1 MKILYCTDI
10 HGAEWK
16 YDRIFEIAKTMN
28 VDIVLNGGDLLPLR
42 GNLLNQDQF
51 IINYLDEY
59 FSHFNS
65 ERIYYIT
72 MLGNDDLRKFDDFF
86 QKTCDKYDYIINIG
100 NYVFEVNSYEF
111 IGMNLVPDLP
121 FALKDRARMDT
132 KEFEF
137 PKQFGKPV
145 ISTSN
150 GWKKIEDWFSYVDTI
165 PTIEEEINDLVRPSN
180 MEKAI
185 YIIHTPPSNVSL
197 DVCHDGKKVGSKA
210 VYEFLKKNQPLLSF
224 HGHIH
229 ESAEVSG
236 KWYNKIGRTLCIQP
250 GQSHYHE
257 KYLIYAL
264 IDLETMELERKVI
277 I

>member
-1 MKILYCTDI
+1 MKILYVTDL

-16 YDRIFEIAKTMN
+16 YDRIFEIAKTMR
-28 VDIVLNGGDLLPLR
+28 VDIVLNGGDMLLLR

-51 IINYLDEY
+51 IIDYLDEN

-65 ERIYYIT
+65 EKIYYIT
-72 MLGNDDLRKFDDFF
+72 MLGNDDLQKFDDFF

-100 NYVFEVNSYEF
+100 NTIFEINTFEF
-111 IGMNLVPDLP
+111 IGFNLVPDLP

-132 KEFEF
+132 NDFEF

-150 GWKKIEDWFSYVDTI
+150 GWIKIKDWFSYANTL
-165 PTIEEEINDLVRPSN
+165 PTIEYEINNLVRPSN
-180 MEKAI
+180 MDKTI

-197 DVCHDGKKVGSKA
+197 DICYDGRKVGSKA

-236 KWYNKIGRTLCIQP
+236 KWYNKIGRTLCLQP

>member
-1 MKILYCTDI
+1 MKILYITDL

-16 YDRIFEIAKTMN
+16 YDRISEIAKTEN
-28 VDIVLNGGDLLPLR
+28 IDIVLNGGDMLPLR
-42 GNLLNQDQF
+42 GNLLHQDRF
-51 IINYLDEY
+51 IIEYLDDY
-59 FSHFNS
+59 FSQFNS

-72 MLGNDDLRKFDDFF
+72 MLGNDDLQKFDEIF
-86 QKTCDKYDYIINIG
+86 QKTCDKYEYIINIG
-100 NYVFEVNSYEF
+100 NTIFELNGFEF

-121 FALKDRARMDT
+121 FALKDRARKDA

-150 GWKKIEDWFSYVDTI
+150 GWNKIADWFSYVDTL
-165 PTIEEEINDLVRPSN
+165 PTIEEEMNSLVRPSN

-185 YIIHTPPSNVSL
+185 YIIHTPPCKLSL
-197 DVCHDGKKVGSKA
+197 DVCHDGRKVGSKA
-210 VYEFLKKNQPLLSF
+210 VYDFIKKNQPLLSF

-236 KWYNKIGRTLCIQP
+236 KWYNKIGRTISIQP

-257 KYLIYAL
+257 NSIVYSL